1 VHGAKRFSLV
11 RTIIVEVISFFIVI
25 FCLVTIL
32 RVITGIIQVSSR
44 GNWCGNNWSVM
55 SSWWRHLH
63 CWRGRQSSRRSQLSI
78 RVNFQD
84 RSTLYLDEVVG
95 VLLFLIHRL
104 DRREKLRSKRLS
116 PGHL

>member
-1 VHGAKRFSLV
+1 VHGAERFSLT

-32 RVITGIIQVSSR
+32 RVLTGIIRVSSR
-44 GNWCGNNWSVM
+44 SQWCWNNWSGR

-63 CWRGRQSSRRSQLSI
+63 CWRGRQSPWRSQLSI

-84 RSTLYLDEVVG
+84 CSTLYLDEVVG
-95 VLLFLIHRL
+95 VLLFLLHRL
-104 DRREKLRSKRLS
+104 DRR
-116 PGHL
+116 G